1 MPSDSDLLCGRIAIE
16 LGFCT
21 SEQVEHC
28 LQVQASSKTP
38 MPLGRHLVEEAVL
51 SEDQHSKVLE
61 VQRRRMH
68 KFDPVVNASKED
80 VLFGTLAVKE
90 GVVTRDQ
97 LNACLRLQGRPG
109 EKRSLGEIMAA
120 QKLMTSGQVKALLA
134 KQSKRIMS
142 CAACNVSFTVHTITR
157 GKTVPCPRC
166 RNPLEEGKASDS
178 VRTDAEL
185 QSESVVR
192 GLHKVMA
199 PGSSGAVCRMCGRAS
214 VGPVASDGRVE
225 CPACHARFVP

>member
-1 MPSDSDLLCGRIAIE
+1 
-16 LGFCT
+16 
-21 SEQVEHC
+21 
-28 LQVQASSKTP
+28 

-51 SEDQHSKVLE
+51 TEDQHSKVLE

-80 VLFGTLAVKE
+80 ALFGTLAVKE
-90 GVVTRDQ
+90 GLVTREQ

-109 EKRSLGEIMAA
+109 EKRSLGEILAA
-120 QKLMTSGQVKALLA
+120 QKLLTGNQVKALLA

-157 GKTVPCPRC
+157 DKAVPCPRC
-166 RNPLEEGKASDS
+166 KKPLQDGKASES

-192 GLHKVMA
+192 GMRAVPP
-199 PGSSGAVCRMCGRAS
+199 PGGSGTVCRICGRAS
-214 VGPVASDGRVE
+214 VGPPASDGRVQ
-225 CPACHARFVP
+225 CPACHVRFVP